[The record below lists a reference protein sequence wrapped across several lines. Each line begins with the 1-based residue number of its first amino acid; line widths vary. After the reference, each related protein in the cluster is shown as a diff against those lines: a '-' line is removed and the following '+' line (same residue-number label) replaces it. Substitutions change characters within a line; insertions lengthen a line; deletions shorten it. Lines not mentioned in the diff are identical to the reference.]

1 MPSTFTTS
9 PRIIPRLLRTSAI
22 ALTLC
27 LSHYGWSATLPADLT
42 WESNNADPAFAD
54 PAAKRG
60 GTFRGFM
67 TSFPLTLRVYGPD
80 SNGGFAGYMRETN
93 LPLLSTHPV
102 TGNPMPMLANEW
114 AFGADHKTLYLRINP
129 KARWSDG
136 QPVTA
141 DDWLFTLKLLR
152 SQGDQRP
159 LVQQLLQHPDKRG
172 DQV

>member
-1 MPSTFTTS
+1 MPSTFTAN
-9 PRIIPRLLRTSAI
+9 PRLIPRLLRTSAI

-93 LPLLSTHPV
+93 LPLLSTHPRQ
-102 TGNPMPMLANEW
+102 AH
-114 AFGADHKTLYLRINP
+114 ADAGQRMGLR
-129 KARWSDG
+129 A
-136 QPVTA
+136 
-141 DDWLFTLKLLR
+141 
-152 SQGDQRP
+152 
-159 LVQQLLQHPDKRG
+159 
-172 DQV
+172 